1 MKSMFYLNIRSYPGN
16 FSSSLPGRNLSR
28 ITFALIC
35 SAILFACK
43 KDKPLQDHYKDHYL
57 RINFSQATIPYQS
70 IDSAYVF
77 IKKHGTN
84 TPSMKRFDWN
94 NGSLEVV
101 INDFNPAEYTAEIF
115 MYGKAVNGGDTR
127 RQYVQTKAYTLT
139 PAGNDVIV
147 TAPNGSIRDDWKP
160 RVILSDAA
168 KEVEAIVP
176 LDNADPY
183 FELRLN
189 NRNWNKF
196 TVERQASNRY
206 EAGNELIAEGK
217 WECSNDCYTHDNWI
231 LNNTAFAAFSNKVAT
246 KTWNNGEMYVKLEGP
261 GKEHTFFFVYN
272 TTP

>member
-28 ITFALIC
+28 IIFVLIC
-35 SAILFACK
+35 SVILFACK
-43 KDKPLQDHYKDHYL
+43 KDKPRQDDYKDHFL
-57 RINFSQATIPYQS
+57 RINFSSATIPYQS
-70 IDSAYVF
+70 VDSAYVL
-77 IKKHGTN
+77 IKKQGSN
-84 TPSMKRFDWN
+84 LPAMKRFDPN

-101 INDFNPAEYTAEIF
+101 INDFKPAEYTAEIF
-115 MYGKAVNGGDTR
+115 MFGKMGNGDNNR

-147 TAPNGSIRDDWKP
+147 TAPDGTIRDDWKP

-168 KEVEAIVP
+168 REVEVFVP

-183 FELRLN
+183 FEMRLK
-189 NRNWNKF
+189 NRTWTKF
-196 TVERQASNRY
+196 MIERLASNRN
-206 EAGNELIAEGK
+206 EIGNELIAEGK

-231 LNNTAFAAFSNKVAT
+231 LNHTAFAAFSGKVAT
-246 KTWNNGEMYVKLEGP
+246 KTWNNGEISVQVEGP
-261 GKEHTFFFVYN
+261 GKEQTFFFVYN